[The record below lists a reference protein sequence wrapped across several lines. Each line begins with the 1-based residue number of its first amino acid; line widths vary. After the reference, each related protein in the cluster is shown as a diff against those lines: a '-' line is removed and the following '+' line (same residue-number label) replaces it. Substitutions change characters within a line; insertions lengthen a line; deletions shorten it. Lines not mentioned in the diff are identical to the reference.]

1 MGAKKLQMSAQEIV
15 TSYKTAADPKKQIR
29 ILAELNACT
38 VGEIEAVLIQLGA
51 MEKSDRKRPHPRAVQ
66 VDGDK
71 ARELLAQGLTD
82 EETADALGV
91 GLGKFRDWRRGEGI
105 RPNREKKG
113 VEQRRYRRVCAAG
126 AERGQPGCCCSGSGG
141 GTNRSGAG
149 LPLHDGGAAP
159 RHSDRRHGVRSGKCG
174 DHRQGTAVFHHGAAD
189 QLFHRRR
196 GGIRRRAGGGSGGVS
211 TYGMEAG
218 SSIP

>member
-51 MEKSDRKRPHPRAVQ
+51 MEKSDRRKPHPRAVQ

-105 RPNREKKG
+105 RPNREKKAWNSAG
-113 VEQRRYRRVCAAG
+113 TEETAPQEQSVDNRDVAAPA
-126 AERGQPGCCCSGSGG
+126 AEEAQTGEAQACPCMTVAR
-141 GTNRSGAG
+141 
-149 LPLHDGGAAP
+149 LHDILTAAMA
-159 RHSDRRHGVRSGKCG
+159 CG
-174 DHRQGTAVFHHGAAD
+174 QGNAVITVKGQRF
-189 QLFHRRR
+189 
-196 GGIRRRAGGGSGGVS
+196 S
-211 TYGMEAG
+211 TMALRISFSIGTEAE
-218 SSIP
+218 SVAELVAEVEA

>member
-105 RPNREKKG
+105 RPNREKKAWNSAG
-113 VEQRRYRRVCAAG
+113 TEESAPQEQSVDNRDVAAPAAEEAQTGAAQACPCMTVARLHDILTAAMACGQGNAVITVKGQRFSTMALRISFSIG
-126 AERGQPGCCCSGSGG
+126 AETESV
-141 GTNRSGAG
+141 AE
-149 LPLHDGGAAP
+149 LVAE
-159 RHSDRRHGVRSGKCG
+159 V
-174 DHRQGTAVFHHGAAD
+174 
-189 QLFHRRR
+189 
-196 GGIRRRAGGGSGGVS
+196 
-211 TYGMEAG
+211 EA
-218 SSIP
+218 

>member
-51 MEKSDRKRPHPRAVQ
+51 MEKSDRRKPHPRAVQ

-82 EETADALGV
+82 EETSDALGV

-105 RPNREKKG
+105 RPNREKKAWNSADTEETAPQ
-113 VEQRRYRRVCAAG
+113 EQSVDNRDVAAPAAQEAQTGAAQACPCMTVARLHDILTAAMACKMGNAVITVKGQRFSTMALRISFSIG
-126 AERGQPGCCCSGSGG
+126 AEAESV
-141 GTNRSGAG
+141 AE
-149 LPLHDGGAAP
+149 LVAE
-159 RHSDRRHGVRSGKCG
+159 V
-174 DHRQGTAVFHHGAAD
+174 
-189 QLFHRRR
+189 
-196 GGIRRRAGGGSGGVS
+196 
-211 TYGMEAG
+211 EA
-218 SSIP
+218 

>member
-1 MGAKKLQMSAQEIV
+1 MGTKKLQMSAQEIV

-105 RPNREKKG
+105 RPNREKKAWNSAG
-113 VEQRRYRRVCAAG
+113 TEETAPQKQSVDNRDVAAPAAEEAQTGEAQACPCMTVARLHDILTAAMACGQGNAVITVKGQRFSTMALRISFSIG
-126 AERGQPGCCCSGSGG
+126 AEAESV
-141 GTNRSGAG
+141 AE
-149 LPLHDGGAAP
+149 LVAE
-159 RHSDRRHGVRSGKCG
+159 V
-174 DHRQGTAVFHHGAAD
+174 
-189 QLFHRRR
+189 
-196 GGIRRRAGGGSGGVS
+196 
-211 TYGMEAG
+211 EA
-218 SSIP
+218 

>member
-1 MGAKKLQMSAQEIV
+1 MGAKKLKMSAQEIV

-51 MEKSDRKRPHPRAVQ
+51 MEKSDRRKPHPRAVQ

-105 RPNREKKG
+105 RPNREKKAWNSAG
-113 VEQRRYRRVCAAG
+113 TEETMPQEQSVDNRDVAAPAAEEAQTGAAQACPCMTVARLHDILTAAMACGQGNAVITVKGQRFSTMALRISFSIG
-126 AERGQPGCCCSGSGG
+126 AEAESV
-141 GTNRSGAG
+141 AE
-149 LPLHDGGAAP
+149 LVAE
-159 RHSDRRHGVRSGKCG
+159 V
-174 DHRQGTAVFHHGAAD
+174 
-189 QLFHRRR
+189 
-196 GGIRRRAGGGSGGVS
+196 
-211 TYGMEAG
+211 EA
-218 SSIP
+218 

>member
-51 MEKSDRKRPHPRAVQ
+51 MEKSDRRKPHPRAVQ

-105 RPNREKKG
+105 RPNREKKAWNSAG
-113 VEQRRYRRVCAAG
+113 TEETATQEQSVDNRDVAAPAAEEAQTGAAQACPFMTVARLHDILTAAMACRMGNAVITVKGQRFSTMALRISFSIG
-126 AERGQPGCCCSGSGG
+126 AEAESV
-141 GTNRSGAG
+141 AE
-149 LPLHDGGAAP
+149 LVAE
-159 RHSDRRHGVRSGKCG
+159 V
-174 DHRQGTAVFHHGAAD
+174 
-189 QLFHRRR
+189 
-196 GGIRRRAGGGSGGVS
+196 
-211 TYGMEAG
+211 EA
-218 SSIP
+218 

>member
-15 TSYKTAADPKKQIR
+15 TSYKTAADPKKQIG

-105 RPNREKKG
+105 RPNRETKTWNSVGTEETAPQEQSVDNRDVAAPAAEEAQTGAAQACPCMTVARLHDILTAAMACKMGNAVITVKG
-113 VEQRRYRRVCAAG
+113 QRFSTMALRISFSIG
-126 AERGQPGCCCSGSGG
+126 AEAESV
-141 GTNRSGAG
+141 AE
-149 LPLHDGGAAP
+149 LVAE
-159 RHSDRRHGVRSGKCG
+159 V
-174 DHRQGTAVFHHGAAD
+174 
-189 QLFHRRR
+189 
-196 GGIRRRAGGGSGGVS
+196 
-211 TYGMEAG
+211 EA
-218 SSIP
+218 

>member
-51 MEKSDRKRPHPRAVQ
+51 MEKSDRRKPHPRAVQ

-105 RPNREKKG
+105 RPNREKKAWNSAG
-113 VEQRRYRRVCAAG
+113 TEETMPQEQSVDNRDVAAPAAEEAQTGAAQACPCMTVARLHDILTAAMACKMGNAVITVKGQRFSTMALRISFSIG
-126 AERGQPGCCCSGSGG
+126 AEAESV
-141 GTNRSGAG
+141 AE
-149 LPLHDGGAAP
+149 LVAE
-159 RHSDRRHGVRSGKCG
+159 V
-174 DHRQGTAVFHHGAAD
+174 
-189 QLFHRRR
+189 
-196 GGIRRRAGGGSGGVS
+196 
-211 TYGMEAG
+211 EA
-218 SSIP
+218 

>member
-105 RPNREKKG
+105 RPNREKKAWNSAG
-113 VEQRRYRRVCAAG
+113 TEETAPQEQSVDNRDVAAPAAEEAQTGEAQACPCMTVARLHDILTAAMACGQGNAVITVKGQRFSTMALRISFSIG
-126 AERGQPGCCCSGSGG
+126 AEAESV
-141 GTNRSGAG
+141 AE
-149 LPLHDGGAAP
+149 LVAE
-159 RHSDRRHGVRSGKCG
+159 V
-174 DHRQGTAVFHHGAAD
+174 
-189 QLFHRRR
+189 
-196 GGIRRRAGGGSGGVS
+196 
-211 TYGMEAG
+211 EA
-218 SSIP
+218 

>member
-51 MEKSDRKRPHPRAVQ
+51 MEKSDRRKPHPRAVQ

-71 ARELLAQGLTD
+71 ARELLEQGLTD

-105 RPNREKKG
+105 RPNREKKAWNSAG
-113 VEQRRYRRVCAAG
+113 TEETAPQEQSVDNRDVAAPAAEEAQTGEAQACPCMTVARLHDILTAAMACGQGNAVITVKGQRFSTMALRISFSIG
-126 AERGQPGCCCSGSGG
+126 AEAESV
-141 GTNRSGAG
+141 AE
-149 LPLHDGGAAP
+149 LVAE
-159 RHSDRRHGVRSGKCG
+159 V
-174 DHRQGTAVFHHGAAD
+174 
-189 QLFHRRR
+189 
-196 GGIRRRAGGGSGGVS
+196 
-211 TYGMEAG
+211 EA
-218 SSIP
+218 

>member
-51 MEKSDRKRPHPRAVQ
+51 MEKSDRRKPHPRAVQ

-105 RPNREKKG
+105 RPNREKKTWNSVG
-113 VEQRRYRRVCAAG
+113 TEETAPQEQSVDNRDVAAPAAEEAQTGAAQACPCMTVARLHDILTAAMACGQGNAVITVKGQRFSTMALRISFSIG
-126 AERGQPGCCCSGSGG
+126 AEAESV
-141 GTNRSGAG
+141 AE
-149 LPLHDGGAAP
+149 LVAE
-159 RHSDRRHGVRSGKCG
+159 V
-174 DHRQGTAVFHHGAAD
+174 
-189 QLFHRRR
+189 
-196 GGIRRRAGGGSGGVS
+196 
-211 TYGMEAG
+211 EA
-218 SSIP
+218 

>member
-105 RPNREKKG
+105 RTNREKKAWNSAG
-113 VEQRRYRRVCAAG
+113 TEETAPQEQSVDNRDVAAPAAEEAQTGEAQACPCMTVARLHDILTAAMACGQGNAVITVKGQRFSTMALRISFSIG
-126 AERGQPGCCCSGSGG
+126 AEAESV
-141 GTNRSGAG
+141 AE
-149 LPLHDGGAAP
+149 LVAE
-159 RHSDRRHGVRSGKCG
+159 V
-174 DHRQGTAVFHHGAAD
+174 
-189 QLFHRRR
+189 
-196 GGIRRRAGGGSGGVS
+196 
-211 TYGMEAG
+211 EA
-218 SSIP
+218 

>member
-51 MEKSDRKRPHPRAVQ
+51 MEKSDRRKPHPRAVQ

-105 RPNREKKG
+105 RPNREKKAWNSAG
-113 VEQRRYRRVCAAG
+113 TEETMPQEQSVDNRDVAAPAAEEAQTGAAQACPCMTVARLHDILTAAMACGQGNAVITVKGQRFSTMALRISFSIG
-126 AERGQPGCCCSGSGG
+126 AEAESV
-141 GTNRSGAG
+141 AE
-149 LPLHDGGAAP
+149 LVAE
-159 RHSDRRHGVRSGKCG
+159 V
-174 DHRQGTAVFHHGAAD
+174 
-189 QLFHRRR
+189 
-196 GGIRRRAGGGSGGVS
+196 
-211 TYGMEAG
+211 EA
-218 SSIP
+218 

>member
-51 MEKSDRKRPHPRAVQ
+51 MEKSDRRKPHPRAVQ

-105 RPNREKKG
+105 RPNREKKAWNSAG
-113 VEQRRYRRVCAAG
+113 TEETAPQEQSVDNRDVAAPAAEEAQTGEAQACPCMTVARLHDILTAAMACGQGNAVITVKGQRFSTMALRISFSIG
-126 AERGQPGCCCSGSGG
+126 AEAESV
-141 GTNRSGAG
+141 AE
-149 LPLHDGGAAP
+149 LVAE
-159 RHSDRRHGVRSGKCG
+159 V
-174 DHRQGTAVFHHGAAD
+174 
-189 QLFHRRR
+189 
-196 GGIRRRAGGGSGGVS
+196 
-211 TYGMEAG
+211 EE
-218 SSIP
+218 

>member
-51 MEKSDRKRPHPRAVQ
+51 MEKSDRRKPHPRAVQ

-105 RPNREKKG
+105 RPNREKKAWNSAG
-113 VEQRRYRRVCAAG
+113 TEETAPQEQSVDNRDVAAPAAQEAQTGAAQACPCMTVARLHDILTAAMACGQGNAVITVKGQRFSTMALRISFSIG
-126 AERGQPGCCCSGSGG
+126 AEAESV
-141 GTNRSGAG
+141 AE
-149 LPLHDGGAAP
+149 LVAE
-159 RHSDRRHGVRSGKCG
+159 V
-174 DHRQGTAVFHHGAAD
+174 
-189 QLFHRRR
+189 
-196 GGIRRRAGGGSGGVS
+196 
-211 TYGMEAG
+211 EA
-218 SSIP
+218 

>member
-1 MGAKKLQMSAQEIV
+1 MMGAKKLQMSAQEIV

-51 MEKSDRKRPHPRAVQ
+51 MEKSDRRKPHPRAVQ

-105 RPNREKKG
+105 RPNREKKAWNSAG
-113 VEQRRYRRVCAAG
+113 TEETAPQEQSVDNRDVAAPAAEEAQTGAAQACPCMTVARLHDILTAAMACGQGNAVITVKGQRFSTMALRISFSIG
-126 AERGQPGCCCSGSGG
+126 AEAESV
-141 GTNRSGAG
+141 AE
-149 LPLHDGGAAP
+149 LVAE
-159 RHSDRRHGVRSGKCG
+159 V
-174 DHRQGTAVFHHGAAD
+174 
-189 QLFHRRR
+189 
-196 GGIRRRAGGGSGGVS
+196 
-211 TYGMEAG
+211 EA
-218 SSIP
+218 

>member
-38 VGEIEAVLIQLGA
+38 VGEIETVLIQLGA

-105 RPNREKKG
+105 RPNREKKAWNSAG
-113 VEQRRYRRVCAAG
+113 TEETAPQEQSVDNRDVAAPAAEEVQTGAALACPFMTVARLHDILTAAMACGQGNAVITVKGQRFSTMALRISFSIG
-126 AERGQPGCCCSGSGG
+126 AEAESV
-141 GTNRSGAG
+141 AE
-149 LPLHDGGAAP
+149 LVAE
-159 RHSDRRHGVRSGKCG
+159 V
-174 DHRQGTAVFHHGAAD
+174 
-189 QLFHRRR
+189 
-196 GGIRRRAGGGSGGVS
+196 
-211 TYGMEAG
+211 EA
-218 SSIP
+218 

>member
-1 MGAKKLQMSAQEIV
+1 MGTKKLQMSAQEIV

-105 RPNREKKG
+105 RPNREKKAWNSAG
-113 VEQRRYRRVCAAG
+113 TEETVPQEQSVDNRDVDAPAAEEAQTGEEQACPCMTVARLHDILTAAMACGQGNAVITVKEQRFSTMALRISFSIG
-126 AERGQPGCCCSGSGG
+126 AEAESV
-141 GTNRSGAG
+141 AE
-149 LPLHDGGAAP
+149 LVAE
-159 RHSDRRHGVRSGKCG
+159 V
-174 DHRQGTAVFHHGAAD
+174 
-189 QLFHRRR
+189 
-196 GGIRRRAGGGSGGVS
+196 
-211 TYGMEAG
+211 EA
-218 SSIP
+218 

>member
-51 MEKSDRKRPHPRAVQ
+51 MEKSDRRKPHPRAVQ

-105 RPNREKKG
+105 RPNREKKAWNSAG
-113 VEQRRYRRVCAAG
+113 TEETMPQEQSVDNRDVAAPAEEEAQTGAAQACPCMTVARLHDILTAAMACGQGNAVITVKGQRFSTMALRISFSIG
-126 AERGQPGCCCSGSGG
+126 AEAESV
-141 GTNRSGAG
+141 AE
-149 LPLHDGGAAP
+149 LVAE
-159 RHSDRRHGVRSGKCG
+159 V
-174 DHRQGTAVFHHGAAD
+174 
-189 QLFHRRR
+189 
-196 GGIRRRAGGGSGGVS
+196 
-211 TYGMEAG
+211 EA
-218 SSIP
+218 

>member
-1 MGAKKLQMSAQEIV
+1 MGAKKLQMSAQEIM
-15 TSYKTAADPKKQIR
+15 TSYKTAADPKKQIG

-105 RPNREKKG
+105 RPNREKKAWNSAG
-113 VEQRRYRRVCAAG
+113 TEETAPQEQSVDNRDVAAPAAEEAQTGAAQACPCMTVARLHDILTAAMACGQGNAVITVKGQRFSTMALRISFSIG
-126 AERGQPGCCCSGSGG
+126 AEAESV
-141 GTNRSGAG
+141 AE
-149 LPLHDGGAAP
+149 LVAE
-159 RHSDRRHGVRSGKCG
+159 V
-174 DHRQGTAVFHHGAAD
+174 
-189 QLFHRRR
+189 
-196 GGIRRRAGGGSGGVS
+196 
-211 TYGMEAG
+211 EA
-218 SSIP
+218 

>member
-51 MEKSDRKRPHPRAVQ
+51 MEKSDRRKPHPRAVQ

-105 RPNREKKG
+105 RPNREKKAWNSAGTEETEPQEQSVDNRDVAAPAAEEAQTGAAQDCPCMTVARLHDILTAAMACGQGNAVITVKGQRFSTMALRISFSIG
-113 VEQRRYRRVCAAG
+113 VE
-126 AERGQPGCCCSGSGG
+126 AESV
-141 GTNRSGAG
+141 AE
-149 LPLHDGGAAP
+149 LVAE
-159 RHSDRRHGVRSGKCG
+159 V
-174 DHRQGTAVFHHGAAD
+174 
-189 QLFHRRR
+189 
-196 GGIRRRAGGGSGGVS
+196 
-211 TYGMEAG
+211 EA
-218 SSIP
+218 

>member
-1 MGAKKLQMSAQEIV
+1 MMGAKKLQMSAQEIV

-51 MEKSDRKRPHPRAVQ
+51 MEKSDRRKPHPRAVQ

-82 EETADALGV
+82 EETADELGV

-105 RPNREKKG
+105 RPNREKKAWNSAG
-113 VEQRRYRRVCAAG
+113 TEETVPQEQSVDNRDVAAPAAEEAQTGEAQACPCMTVARLHDILTAAMACGQGNAVITVKGQRFSTMALRISFSIG
-126 AERGQPGCCCSGSGG
+126 AEAESV
-141 GTNRSGAG
+141 AE
-149 LPLHDGGAAP
+149 LVAE
-159 RHSDRRHGVRSGKCG
+159 V
-174 DHRQGTAVFHHGAAD
+174 
-189 QLFHRRR
+189 
-196 GGIRRRAGGGSGGVS
+196 
-211 TYGMEAG
+211 EA
-218 SSIP
+218 

>member
-105 RPNREKKG
+105 RPNREKKAWNSAG
-113 VEQRRYRRVCAAG
+113 TEETAPQEQSVDNRDVAAPAAEEAQIGAAQACPCMTVARLHDILTAAMACGQGNAVITVKGQRFSTMALRISFSIG
-126 AERGQPGCCCSGSGG
+126 AEAESV
-141 GTNRSGAG
+141 AE
-149 LPLHDGGAAP
+149 LVAE
-159 RHSDRRHGVRSGKCG
+159 V
-174 DHRQGTAVFHHGAAD
+174 
-189 QLFHRRR
+189 
-196 GGIRRRAGGGSGGVS
+196 
-211 TYGMEAG
+211 EA
-218 SSIP
+218 

>member
-1 MGAKKLQMSAQEIV
+1 M

-105 RPNREKKG
+105 RPNLEKKAWNSAG
-113 VEQRRYRRVCAAG
+113 TEETAPQEQSVDNRDVAAPAAEEAQTGAAQACPCMTVARLHDILTAAMACGQGNAVITVKGQRFSTMALRISFSIG
-126 AERGQPGCCCSGSGG
+126 AEAESV
-141 GTNRSGAG
+141 AE
-149 LPLHDGGAAP
+149 LVAE
-159 RHSDRRHGVRSGKCG
+159 V
-174 DHRQGTAVFHHGAAD
+174 
-189 QLFHRRR
+189 
-196 GGIRRRAGGGSGGVS
+196 
-211 TYGMEAG
+211 EA
-218 SSIP
+218 

>member
-51 MEKSDRKRPHPRAVQ
+51 MEKSDRRKPHPRAVQ

-105 RPNREKKG
+105 RPNREKKAWNSAG
-113 VEQRRYRRVCAAG
+113 TEETAPQEQSVDNRDVAAPAAQEAQTGAAQACSCMTVARLHDILTAAMACRMGNAVITVKGQRFSTMALRISFSIG
-126 AERGQPGCCCSGSGG
+126 AEAESV
-141 GTNRSGAG
+141 AE
-149 LPLHDGGAAP
+149 LVAE
-159 RHSDRRHGVRSGKCG
+159 V
-174 DHRQGTAVFHHGAAD
+174 
-189 QLFHRRR
+189 
-196 GGIRRRAGGGSGGVS
+196 
-211 TYGMEAG
+211 EE
-218 SSIP
+218 

>member
-38 VGEIEAVLIQLGA
+38 VGEIEAVLLQLGA
-51 MEKSDRKRPHPRAVQ
+51 MEKSDRRKPHPRAVQ

-91 GLGKFRDWRRGEGI
+91 GLGKFRDWRRGAGI
-105 RPNREKKG
+105 RPNREKKAWNSAG
-113 VEQRRYRRVCAAG
+113 TEETMPQEQSVDNRDVAAPAAG
-126 AERGQPGCCCSGSGG
+126 EAQ
-141 GTNRSGAG
+141 TGAAQAC
-149 LPLHDGGAAP
+149 PFMTVARLHDILTAAMACGQGNAVITVKGQRFSTMALRISFSIGA
-159 RHSDRRHGVRSGKCG
+159 
-174 DHRQGTAVFHHGAAD
+174 
-189 QLFHRRR
+189 
-196 GGIRRRAGGGSGGVS
+196 
-211 TYGMEAG
+211 EAE
-218 SSIP
+218 SVAELVAEVEE

>member
-29 ILAELNACT
+29 TLAELNACT
-38 VGEIEAVLIQLGA
+38 AGEIEAVLIQLGA

-105 RPNREKKG
+105 RPNREKKAWNSAG
-113 VEQRRYRRVCAAG
+113 TEESAPQEQSVDNRDVAAPAAEEAQTGAAQACPCMTVARLHDILTAAMACGQENAVITVKGQRFSTMALRISFSIG
-126 AERGQPGCCCSGSGG
+126 AEAESV
-141 GTNRSGAG
+141 AE
-149 LPLHDGGAAP
+149 LVAE
-159 RHSDRRHGVRSGKCG
+159 V
-174 DHRQGTAVFHHGAAD
+174 
-189 QLFHRRR
+189 
-196 GGIRRRAGGGSGGVS
+196 
-211 TYGMEAG
+211 EA
-218 SSIP
+218 

>member
-105 RPNREKKG
+105 RPNREKKAWNSAG
-113 VEQRRYRRVCAAG
+113 TEETAPQEQSVDNRDVAAPAAEEAQTGEAQACPCMTVARLHDILTAAMACGQGNAVITVKGQRFSTMALRISFSIG
-126 AERGQPGCCCSGSGG
+126 AEAESV
-141 GTNRSGAG
+141 AE
-149 LPLHDGGAAP
+149 LVAE
-159 RHSDRRHGVRSGKCG
+159 V
-174 DHRQGTAVFHHGAAD
+174 
-189 QLFHRRR
+189 
-196 GGIRRRAGGGSGGVS
+196 
-211 TYGMEAG
+211 EE
-218 SSIP
+218 

>member
-15 TSYKTAADPKKQIR
+15 TSYKTAEEQKKQIR

-38 VGEIEAVLIQLGA
+38 VGEIEAVLIQLVA

-91 GLGKFRDWRRGEGI
+91 GLGKFRDWRRGAGI
-105 RPNREKKG
+105 RPNREKKAWNSAG
-113 VEQRRYRRVCAAG
+113 TEETAPQEQSVDNRDAAAPAAEEAQTGAAQACPCMTVARLHDILTAAMACKMGNAVITVKGQRFSTMALRISFSIG
-126 AERGQPGCCCSGSGG
+126 AEAESV
-141 GTNRSGAG
+141 AE
-149 LPLHDGGAAP
+149 LVAE
-159 RHSDRRHGVRSGKCG
+159 V
-174 DHRQGTAVFHHGAAD
+174 
-189 QLFHRRR
+189 
-196 GGIRRRAGGGSGGVS
+196 
-211 TYGMEAG
+211 EA
-218 SSIP
+218 

>member
-1 MGAKKLQMSAQEIV
+1 MGTKKLQMSAQEIV

-105 RPNREKKG
+105 RPNREKKAWNSAG
-113 VEQRRYRRVCAAG
+113 TEETAPQEQSVDNRDVAAPAAEEAQTGEAQACPCMTVARLHDILTAAMACGQGNAVITVKGQRFSTMALRISFSIG
-126 AERGQPGCCCSGSGG
+126 AEAESV
-141 GTNRSGAG
+141 AE
-149 LPLHDGGAAP
+149 LVAE
-159 RHSDRRHGVRSGKCG
+159 V
-174 DHRQGTAVFHHGAAD
+174 
-189 QLFHRRR
+189 
-196 GGIRRRAGGGSGGVS
+196 
-211 TYGMEAG
+211 EA
-218 SSIP
+218 